1 MPVLDI
7 FGFKALWSPYFLLVL
22 ITVTLGYFLLTIK
35 YRKQFTNS
43 EPLTYSQAGIF
54 TTGIILLYIF
64 KGSPIDL
71 IGHIMFSAHMVQM
84 AFLYLIIPPLLIVG
98 IPNWIWRSFLKYN
111 RVKKIVS
118 FFTHPLIALVLF
130 NGVFSFYHIPMI
142 FDFIKTDMWLH
153 AAYTSVLFVIAV
165 FMWWPLMN
173 KLPEHQSLSGI
184 KKIGYI
190 FANGILL
197 TPACALIIFADTPMY
212 LTYSDPRAWADALS
226 LCVPSTTLAG
236 LNLSGPEMLNSLS
249 LIDDQQLGGVVM
261 KIIQEIVY
269 GIVLA
274 QVFFTWYKD
283 EQKVD
288 PIVSIEHIASQKTNL
303 IKET

>member
-1 MPVLDI
+1 MPILDL
-7 FGFKALWSPYFLLVL
+7 FGFNALWSPYFWGALVAVL
-22 ITVTLGYFLLTIK
+22 LGYFLLTVK
-35 YRKQFTNS
+35 FRKLFSNS
-43 EPLTYSQAGIF
+43 EPLTQSQAVIF
-54 TTGIILLYIF
+54 TSGIILLYIF

-71 IGHIMFSAHMVQM
+71 LGHIMFSVHMVQM
-84 AFLYLIIPPLLIVG
+84 AFLFLIIPPILIVG
-98 IPNWIWRSFLKYN
+98 TPNWIWR
-111 RVKKIVS
+111 KIFKSNGMKRILS
-118 FFTHPLIALVLF
+118 FFTHPLIALILF

-153 AAYTSVLFVIAV
+153 AGYTSFLFVIAM
-165 FMWWPLMN
+165 FMWWPLVN
-173 KLPEHQSLSGI
+173 KLSEHQSLNGI
-184 KKIGYI
+184 KKVGYI

-226 LCVPSTTLAG
+226 LCVPATTLSG
-236 LNLSGPEMLNSLS
+236 LNLTGPEMLNSLS

-274 QVFFTWYKD
+274 QVFFKWYKD
-283 EQKVD
+283 EQQID
-288 PIVSIEHIASQKTNL
+288 PYEQVPALQPNL
-303 IKET
+303 IK

>member
-1 MPVLDI
+1 MPVLDL
-7 FGFKALWSPYFLLVL
+7 FGFNALWSPYFGGALVAVL
-22 ITVTLGYFLLTIK
+22 FGYFLLTVK
-35 YRKQFTNS
+35 FRKQFSNS
-43 EPLTYSQAGIF
+43 EPLTQSQAVIF
-54 TTGIILLYIF
+54 TSGIILLYIF

-71 IGHIMFSAHMVQM
+71 LGHIMFSVHMVQM
-84 AFLYLIIPPLLIVG
+84 AFLFLIIPPILIVG
-98 IPNWIWRSFLKYN
+98 TPNWIWR
-111 RVKKIVS
+111 KIFKSNGMKRILS
-118 FFTHPLIALVLF
+118 FFTHPLIALILF

-153 AAYTSVLFVIAV
+153 AGYTSVLFVIAM
-165 FMWWPLMN
+165 FMWWPLVN
-173 KLPEHQSLSGI
+173 RLSEYQSLNGI
-184 KKIGYI
+184 KKVGYI

-226 LCVPSTTLAG
+226 LCVPSTTLSG
-236 LNLSGPEMLNSLS
+236 LNLTGPEMLNSLP

-274 QVFFTWYKD
+274 QVFFKWYKD
-283 EQKVD
+283 EQQID
-288 PIVSIEHIASQKTNL
+288 PYEQIPLLQPNL
-303 IKET
+303 LK